1 MLMAAQLPLP
11 EKVFGHG
18 FLTKDNQKM
27 GKSLGNTLDP
37 VDLVERYGPDA
48 VRYYFLTQIELGKD
62 GDFNET
68 RFINVLNA
76 DLANDLGNLLN
87 RTLGMVKKYC
97 QGQGPQLT
105 AADLSPDNALLLL
118 GQNLGDRVVETYD
131 KLALSEGG
139 EAIFTLIRA
148 CNKYI
153 DETAPWSLYKQQQQ
167 QEVEKILYSV
177 LESIRLAAYLLS
189 PIIPNLSTD
198 IYHQLGFTI
207 NFNDWA
213 KFKET
218 VPFEE
223 HGQWGSFPANVQLN
237 AAKPI
242 FNRLEFPT
250 SQGSS

>member
-1 MLMAAQLPLP
+1 
-11 EKVFGHG
+11 
-18 FLTKDNQKM
+18 
-27 GKSLGNTLDP
+27 
-37 VDLVERYGPDA
+37 
-48 VRYYFLTQIELGKD
+48 
-62 GDFNET
+62 
-68 RFINVLNA
+68 
-76 DLANDLGNLLN
+76 
-87 RTLGMVKKYC
+87 
-97 QGQGPQLT
+97 
-105 AADLSPDNALLLL
+105 
-118 GQNLGDRVVETYD
+118 
-131 KLALSEGG
+131 LSEGG

-242 FNRLEFPT
+242 FNRMEFPT